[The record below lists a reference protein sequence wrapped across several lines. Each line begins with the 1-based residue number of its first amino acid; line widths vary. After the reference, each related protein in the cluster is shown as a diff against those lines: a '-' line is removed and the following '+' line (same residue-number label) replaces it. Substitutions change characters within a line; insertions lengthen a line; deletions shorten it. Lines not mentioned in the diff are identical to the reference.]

1 MVRLPINVL
10 PTSGQLFPI
19 ILLASIS
26 STRADAPLIQEA
38 HIHLLGVQYPVSF
51 SNGLTVLPPY
61 HEPLRLYF
69 RDDLGA
75 MQTLAR
81 AAGFLA
87 YPPHVTRSQAA
98 LPPRVVTV
106 LDEPQQASSMLC
118 SRLTWE
124 TQDGK
129 VTSNYS
135 CQDLARA
142 IRYTYGHS

>member
-51 SNGLTVLPPY
+51 SNAHGPPPY

-87 YPPHVTRSQAA
+87 TH
-98 LPPRVVTV
+98 
-106 LDEPQQASSMLC
+106 
-118 SRLTWE
+118 LT
-124 TQDGK
+124 
-129 VTSNYS
+129 
-135 CQDLARA
+135 
-142 IRYTYGHS
+142 